1 MNACDRAKS
10 GKVLASGDDFG
21 KVNLYRYPVV
31 SKEPEGHNYRGH
43 SSHVTNV
50 HFTCDDRYVLS
61 TGGADLSIFQW
72 RHRGEGVPEAGEAEM
87 DDPNEGAQVIEV
99 EDLDLDSLCTQ
110 SAGKKKQA
118 ADPDDE
124 FAVAEEAGEQFMA
137 VKPWLGQIHP
147 PSSWQDP
154 KDVSKPPKSTLELEF
169 VHGCACQLSGVHLVA
184 CLGL

>member
-50 HFTCDDRYVLS
+50 RFTCDDRYVLS

-72 RHRGEGVPEAGEAEM
+72 RHRGEGVSETPNPASEVIIAEKVTAGVPAESS
-87 DDPNEGAQVIEV
+87 DANSATQASSTPQRVVAAVLKPKTQVFPPRARF
-99 EDLDLDSLCTQ
+99 SLPCCV
-110 SAGKKKQA
+110 
-118 ADPDDE
+118 
-124 FAVAEEAGEQFMA
+124 FN
-137 VKPWLGQIHP
+137 
-147 PSSWQDP
+147 
-154 KDVSKPPKSTLELEF
+154 
-169 VHGCACQLSGVHLVA
+169 
-184 CLGL
+184 